1 MGLQSLATGPM
12 HGRFL
17 QILWDTH
24 RPIGTPPLWDDASQ
38 DRDAWRSFTQTWLSH
53 RRLQPNTY
61 YQDLHRVCLH
71 GRCLLQV
78 GSTCRLLPMRHEPIE
93 PPYAS
98 PYIYLPTPKDDDD
111 LQVIQVCSDGSS
123 RNRKG
128 GSAVAILPPYGDVSQ
143 AVVCNNRIHGDC
155 ANIRAEVVARIRA
168 LKMILTLRRHLGPHI
183 PIKYMT
189 DSSFV
194 LQVLSEAIKPTI
206 YASEINE
213 LYDLWSKLCGSVVA
227 THVKGHAGHALNTL
241 ADHAAKQ
248 ALYFSHYRVVYRTAD
263 FKHAQ
268 MLTSAS
274 SPPEFVSWLS
284 S

>member
-12 HGRFL
+12 HAAFCKSFGIHTDRSVPHL
-17 QILWDTH
+17 YGMMPRRIVMPGEVLH
-24 RPIGTPPLWDDASQ
+24 KPGSPIEDYNPTLITKTCTEFVCMVAVYYRLAVLLDSYPCVTSQLSPP
-38 DRDAWRSFTQTWLSH
+38 T
-53 RRLQPNTY
+53 
-61 YQDLHRVCLH
+61 LHPT
-71 GRCLLQV
+71 
-78 GSTCRLLPMRHEPIE
+78 STCRR
-93 PPYAS
+93 
-98 PYIYLPTPKDDDD
+98 PKTTMTSR
-111 LQVIQVCSDGSS
+111 VCSDGSS

-213 LYDLWSKLCGSVVA
+213 LYDLWSKLCGSVV
-227 THVKGHAGHALNTL
+227 L
-241 ADHAAKQ
+241 
-248 ALYFSHYRVVYRTAD
+248 R
-263 FKHAQ
+263 
-268 MLTSAS
+268 M
-274 SPPEFVSWLS
+274 
-284 S
+284 

>member
-1 MGLQSLATGPM
+1 MLRLYITAPGKVFRPWLFSRIGITYLASITLGAPLSLLPFEFEMHDGPAEP
-12 HGRFL
+12 GYWPNACRFL

-78 GSTCRLLPMRHEPIE
+78 GSTFRLLPMRHEPIE

-143 AVVCNNRIHGDC
+143 ATET
-155 ANIRAEVVARIRA
+155 AQ
-168 LKMILTLRRHLGPHI
+168 TLEP
-183 PIKYMT
+183 K
-189 DSSFV
+189 S
-194 LQVLSEAIKPTI
+194 
-206 YASEINE
+206 
-213 LYDLWSKLCGSVVA
+213 
-227 THVKGHAGHALNTL
+227 
-241 ADHAAKQ
+241 
-248 ALYFSHYRVVYRTAD
+248 
-263 FKHAQ
+263 
-268 MLTSAS
+268 
-274 SPPEFVSWLS
+274 
-284 S
+284 